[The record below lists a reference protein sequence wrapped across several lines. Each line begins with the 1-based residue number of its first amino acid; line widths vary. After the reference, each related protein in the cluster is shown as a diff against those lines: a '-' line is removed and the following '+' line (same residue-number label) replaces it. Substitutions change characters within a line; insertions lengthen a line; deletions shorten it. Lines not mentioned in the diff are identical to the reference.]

1 MLGRP
6 PRLNLNEPLFH
17 EPPRFLSDP
26 VVVAASGKDWRL
38 TKEYVLNFL
47 EGRSQP
53 LAAPAEAVKAPA
65 AAPVPAAAP
74 AAGKREERVRLTK
87 LRQTIARRLK
97 EAQNT
102 AAILTTFNECDMS
115 AVMALRT
122 QYKDGFEKKHGVK
135 LGFSSFFTKAVV
147 GALQEL
153 PAANARIEGEIG
165 RASCRERVCQYV

>member
-38 TKEYVLNFL
+38 TQEDVLNFL

-53 LAAPAEAVKAPA
+53 LAAPAAAVKAPA

-87 LRQTIARRLK
+87 MRQTIARRLK
-97 EAQNT
+97 EAKNT
-102 AAILTTFNECDMS
+102 AADRKRFVQGMS
-115 AVMALRT
+115 VSVRV
-122 QYKDGFEKKHGVK
+122 D
-135 LGFSSFFTKAVV
+135 LGGRSSIQNKT
-147 GALQEL
+147 
-153 PAANARIEGEIG
+153 NTHHYHIDH
-165 RASCRERVCQYV
+165 